1 MKREKY
7 ATKNEMHRMSLTLHM
22 FVDTK
27 ILDPD
32 LQHLQ
37 LLLHQNFSGF

>member
-1 MKREKY
+1 M
-7 ATKNEMHRMSLTLHM
+7 LTLHM
-22 FVDTK
+22 SVDTK

-37 LLLHQNFSGF
+37 LSLHQNFSES